1 MQEPWAAHIYYVV
14 SKAVCIPCRGITGML
29 LGSVCI
35 AFKTPVQ
42 EPWAACIHV
51 MNSKAR
57 CSLQRGYR
65 NAAAPKVQGT
75 KYEGRLLSAIDKAQS
90 TMHNRRCTIHNP
102 KKKNAKINLRSTT
115 DKAQSTMHNRQC
127 THRRFQARVKI
138 TYKL

>member
-1 MQEPWAAHIYYVV
+1 
-14 SKAVCIPCRGITGML
+14 ML

-51 MNSKAR
+51 MNSNAR

-75 KYEGRLLSAIDKAQS
+75 KYEGHLLRICNRQSAIDKSQS
-90 TMHNRRCTIHNP
+90 TMHNRRCTIDD
-102 KKKNAKINLRSTT
+102 A
-115 DKAQSTMHNRQC
+115 
-127 THRRFQARVKI
+127 
-138 TYKL
+138 